1 MSGQE
6 QNYQAERDLNDSAQK
21 TNYTV
26 VKCVGS
32 LWRYDMLQLNR
43 WVNEVNHN
51 VEQYLKMFHRT
62 HIDMIVVFMLSQG
75 TVAVSILPLG
85 HFIISRQLQIV
96 MEIGNVLAD
105 IGGSVYIS
113 QLLYT

>member
-62 HIDMIVVFMLSQG
+62 HIDMIVVLS
-75 TVAVSILPLG
+75 VSRCEHTLC
-85 HFIISRQLQIV
+85 
-96 MEIGNVLAD
+96 D
-105 IGGSVYIS
+105 IHVNS
-113 QLLYT
+113 